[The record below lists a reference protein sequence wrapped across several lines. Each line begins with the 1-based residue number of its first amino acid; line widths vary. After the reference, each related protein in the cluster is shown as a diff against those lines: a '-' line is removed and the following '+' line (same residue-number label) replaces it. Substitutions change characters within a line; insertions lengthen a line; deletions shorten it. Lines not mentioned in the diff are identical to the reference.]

1 MQVEFGVTC
10 RYQPHLGAALAQLV
24 RALDCGSRGPPF
36 EPGRWYHLSIKNN
49 DFRVVWIALSFGPIS
64 SNQLTTSKRDASLS
78 LRWGYRTN
86 VTLLERFKSKQ
97 SLNGCGFDGRFHVNG
112 DVYNHRTPK
121 RDIPK

>member
-1 MQVEFGVTC
+1 
-10 RYQPHLGAALAQLV
+10 
-24 RALDCGSRGPPF
+24 
-36 EPGRWYHLSIKNN
+36 LSIKNN